1 MTTDFISAAIRPIG
15 GTIGGR
21 ATEGYS
27 GKALQDYQTIQASAR
42 ANGFKVSDIIPGG
55 FNEQQVLEGL
65 ATGRLDINRLEQDA
79 RKLAAQGQP
88 QYVRDLLGQGYN
100 LDQVYA
106 PYRTTM
112 ANLLELNAD
121 QIDLNDPTLRMA
133 ITDKGD
139 MNVYDF
145 KKALKADNRWQY
157 TENAKN
163 EVSTAAFNV
172 LRDFGF
178 QG

>member
-1 MTTDFISAAIRPIG
+1 MRAITRLLSEVSSTTTP
-15 GTIGGR
+15 
-21 ATEGYS
+21 
-27 GKALQDYQTIQASAR
+27 
-42 ANGFKVSDIIPGG
+42 
-55 FNEQQVLEGL
+55 
-65 ATGRLDINRLEQDA
+65 
-79 RKLAAQGQP
+79 
-88 QYVRDLLGQGYN
+88 
-100 LDQVYA
+100 
-106 PYRTTM
+106 
-112 ANLLELNAD
+112 D

>member
-1 MTTDFISAAIRPIG
+1 MA
-15 GTIGGR
+15 
-21 ATEGYS
+21 
-27 GKALQDYQTIQASAR
+27 
-42 ANGFKVSDIIPGG
+42 
-55 FNEQQVLEGL
+55 
-65 ATGRLDINRLEQDA
+65 QDA

-88 QYVRDLLGQGYN
+88 QYVRDLLSQGYN
-100 LDQVYA
+100 LSQVYA
-106 PYRTTM
+106 PYRQTM
-112 ANLLELNAD
+112 ANILEIGDPD

-145 KKALKADNRWQY
+145 KKALKKDNRWQY
-157 TENAKN
+157 TENARQ
-163 EVSTAAFNV
+163 EVSDAALSV

>member
-1 MTTDFISAAIRPIG
+1 MIG
-15 GTIGGR
+15 GKV
-21 ATEGYS
+21 TEGYS
-27 GKALQDYQTIQASAR
+27 GQALQNYNALLQTAR
-42 ANGFKVSDIIPGG
+42 NNGFQISDILPGG
-55 FNEQQVLEGL
+55 ANEQQVLSAIASG
-65 ATGRLDINRLEQDA
+65 TIDINRVAQDA

-88 QYVRDLLGQGYN
+88 QYVRDLLSQGYD
-100 LDQVYA
+100 LAQVFA
-106 PYRTTM
+106 PYRQTM
-112 ANLLELNAD
+112 ANILEIDDPN

-157 TENAKN
+157 TENARN